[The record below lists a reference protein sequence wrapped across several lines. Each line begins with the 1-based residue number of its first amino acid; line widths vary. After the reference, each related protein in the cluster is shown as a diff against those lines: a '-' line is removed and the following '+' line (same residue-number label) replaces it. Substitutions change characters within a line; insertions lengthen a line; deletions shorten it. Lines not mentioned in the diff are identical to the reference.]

1 MHVSGNKHHGAGAD
15 LDGAKKVEKITG
27 ENYSGEATARRRV
40 EKNYSGQ
47 STARRRWENYID
59 EVTTEQLKLYANS
72 RIISLKFFPCGAIA
86 KRSIQTEC
94 MLLARLRGI
103 PCVKKFQQNKSHPAR
118 KILDGA
124 DCLDG
129 AEKISTG

>member
-15 LDGAKKVEKITG
+15 LDGAEKVEKITVENYSG
-27 ENYSGEATARRRV
+27 EAAARRREKKNYSGEATARRRV

-86 KRSIQTEC
+86 KRNKQTEYIHPRNNHCFAVRDLFNQNC
-94 MLLARLRGI
+94 M
-103 PCVKKFQQNKSHPAR
+103 
-118 KILDGA
+118 
-124 DCLDG
+124 
-129 AEKISTG
+129 